1 MVIGITGVG
10 GVRVL
15 CRIVW
20 EGGWEGCWEGGK
32 VGVFVLDQVPAAGW
46 MMCAL
51 RCACLS
57 ARRP

>member
-15 CRIVW
+15 CRIV
-20 EGGWEGCWEGGK
+20 WEGGK